1 MSDFISRQDAINEA
15 NAWLLDCFKVQKQD
29 RSCGLIRRLENLP
42 PAQLANEWIPFEKRP
57 LTEEEEE
64 IYPEWSW
71 MLDCPTPEDEEDIL
85 VSDGKYVWVDTWWN
99 CDGFCRLDS
108 DRELEGLAWMRFP
121 DPWKGGTE

>member
-1 MSDFISRQDAINEA
+1 MSDFISRQDAIDAIKCICNTPCNEYFV
-15 NAWLLDCFKVQKQD
+15 NA
-29 RSCGLIRRLENLP
+29 INMLP
-42 PAQLANEWIPFEKRP
+42 SAQLANEWIPFNKRP

>member
-1 MSDFISRQDAINEA
+1 MSDFISRQDAIDAMATWDWQEMYLPIHFKQ
-15 NAWLLDCFKVQKQD
+15 LL
-29 RSCGLIRRLENLP
+29 EELP
-42 PAQLANEWIPFEKRP
+42 PAQLANEWIPFKKKP

-64 IYPEWSW
+64 IYPEYSW